1 MVLFVRGEESLQ
13 AAGRKTRTASISMA
27 VTVITGSAGLIG
39 SEASKFF
46 ADLGFEVAGID
57 NDMRQ
62 VFFGEEASTKAMG
75 ERLQQELGR
84 RYTHYDFDIR
94 QHNDID
100 SVFRRYK
107 SDISLVI
114 HAAAQPSHDW
124 AARDPITDFTVNANG
139 TLNLLEAAR
148 RHAPS
153 AVFIFMSTNKVYGD
167 SPNRLPLV
175 EQEYRWE
182 IDDQH
187 PYSRGIP
194 EEMSIDQSLHSLF
207 GASKTAGDLLVQ
219 EYGRYFDMKTACF
232 RGGCLT
238 GPNHAGAELHGFLAY
253 LMKCAVTGQPYTVYG
268 YKGKQVRDNIHSLD
282 LVNAFYHF
290 FLRPRS
296 GEVYNIGGGRFSNCS
311 MLEAIDACQT
321 ISGREL
327 NWRYEDRN
335 RRGDHIWWISDNSK
349 FTGHCPDWKQKY
361 DVVTILEEMHGA
373 NVEAW
378 RQEGGN

>member
-1 MVLFVRGEESLQ
+1 
-13 AAGRKTRTASISMA
+13 MA

-94 QHNDID
+94 QHDDID

-114 HAAAQPSHDW
+114 QAAAQPSHDW
-124 AARDPITDFTVNANG
+124 AAREPFTDSTVNANG

-194 EEMSIDQSLHSLF
+194 EAMSIDQSLHSLF

-219 EYGRYFDMKTACF
+219 AGQPRDGDGDFDCRSREDHRPAHRAHRRGQMGHHQAGRAATTVARRVPI
-232 RGGCLT
+232 RGGVRLRSCD
-238 GPNHAGAELHGFLAY
+238 
-253 LMKCAVTGQPYTVYG
+253 AV
-268 YKGKQVRDNIHSLD
+268 
-282 LVNAFYHF
+282 
-290 FLRPRS
+290 
-296 GEVYNIGGGRFSNCS
+296 GGGR
-311 MLEAIDACQT
+311 APHH
-321 ISGREL
+321 R
-327 NWRYEDRN
+327 
-335 RRGDHIWWISDNSK
+335 
-349 FTGHCPDWKQKY
+349 
-361 DVVTILEEMHGA
+361 VVADPQRVGLT
-373 NVEAW
+373 
-378 RQEGGN
+378 R